1 MTRNR
6 DLGDVAPFVDGVSS
20 NIQTQINAKAPTASP
35 TFTGGVSVTG
45 EARAVQN
52 TTSANLFVA
61 EADMGTHNNRTLVL
75 RSPDTDSASEPFVF
89 NTGNTLSFET
99 DGTERLLIDNDG
111 ISVKGGNLNV
121 TAQGSVRM
129 EDAAGG
135 EYAAFQAP
143 TTLTASYIM
152 TMPPNT
158 GSTGQFLQTNGS
170 GVLSFASVAPSGTS
184 NFVASGAISSGN
196 VVGLNPDGTVSVISG
211 YVGGTGDFGD
221 NAGQIASTFDSTNNK
236 IIIAYQNRSGS
247 NYGFAVVGT
256 ISGTSISFGTP
267 VAFNSVDIEHTGMS
281 YDSNSERVVIGYR
294 DNGNSSRGTA
304 VVGSV
309 SGTAISFGTPVVFTT
324 NSTDGSIPIAVTFDS
339 SNNKIVI
346 AWSDRTASNHPKAI
360 VGTVNPANNS
370 ISFGTETVIA
380 SVSGNSLSA
389 AFDSTNN
396 KIVVAY
402 EDGSNTQRGT
412 AAVGAVSGTSISFGT
427 PVVFVDQGIG
437 EGTKCVFVAQ
447 GRVFITFVGGALP
460 FYSGGVLGT
469 VIPASN
475 SISFG
480 SAATFLS
487 DTVNHLACTID
498 PSSGLALVV
507 YSHNNKSYC
516 VQAVISGAT
525 FAFGSTIQIFSG
537 AVRGQTVAYD
547 SNSDM
552 FAPVSA
558 PNGAV
563 AVCQIIDGDNLFLN
577 SSFVGIATENISNT
591 ATGSVTVVGGVNENV
606 TGLIGGVSYY
616 VQTDGTLGGS
626 STSTKAGIA
635 LGASKLLITSAG
647 S

>member
-294 DNGNSSRGTA
+294 DTVNSQRGTA
-304 VVGSV
+304 VVGS
-309 SGTAISFGTPVVFTT
+309 
-324 NSTDGSIPIAVTFDS
+324 
-339 SNNKIVI
+339 
-346 AWSDRTASNHPKAI
+346 
-360 VGTVNPANNS
+360 
-370 ISFGTETVIA
+370 
-380 SVSGNSLSA
+380 
-389 AFDSTNN
+389 
-396 KIVVAY
+396 
-402 EDGSNTQRGT
+402 
-412 AAVGAVSGTSISFGT
+412 VSGTSISFGT

-460 FYSGGVLGT
+460 FYSGGVVGT

-487 DTVNHLACTID
+487 DTVNYLACTID